1 MKDKRDETD
10 SGKITGFFDKNTEMK
25 GELKFSGSFQIDG
38 RFSGT
43 IDSKS
48 TLVIG
53 ENGKVDA
60 DVNIAVIVING
71 EIKGNVYAS
80 ERVEI
85 NATGRVIG
93 SIMAPHLIVKEGA
106 YLEASCHT
114 TDKIPPPKETKERKE
129 IPEPE
134 KPERKEGFLS

>member
-1 MKDKRDETD
+1 MRDKRDEAD

-60 DVNIAVIVING
+60 DVNISVIVING
-71 EIKGNVYAS
+71 EIKGKIYAS

-114 TDKIPPPKETKERKE
+114 TDKIPLKETQERKE
-129 IPEPE
+129 IPGPE
-134 KPERKEGFLS
+134 NPEGKEGFLS

>member
-1 MKDKRDETD
+1 MKDKREEID

-38 RFSGT
+38 RFKGS

-48 TLVIG
+48 ALVIG

-60 DVNIAVIVING
+60 DINIAVCVING
-71 EIKGNVYAS
+71 EIKGNIFAT

-85 NATGRVIG
+85 NSTGRVIG
-93 SIMAPHLIVKEGA
+93 SIMSPHLVVKEGA
-106 YLEASCHT
+106 YLEATCHT
-114 TDKIPPPKETKERKE
+114 TDKIPQKETPQK
-129 IPEPE
+129 IE
-134 KPERKEGFLS
+134 KPETEKPEAKGGFLS

>member
-114 TDKIPPPKETKERKE
+114 TDKIPQKEIQERKE

>member
-1 MKDKRDETD
+1 MRDKRDEPD

-60 DVNIAVIVING
+60 DVNISVIVING
-71 EIKGNVYAS
+71 EIKGNIYAS

-114 TDKIPPPKETKERKE
+114 TDKIPLKETQEKKE
-129 IPEPE
+129 IPESENPE
-134 KPERKEGFLS
+134 KKEGFLS

>member
-1 MKDKRDETD
+1 MRDKRDEPD

-38 RFSGT
+38 RYSGT

-53 ENGKVDA
+53 ENGKVEA

-71 EIKGNVYAS
+71 
-80 ERVEI
+80 EI

-114 TDKIPPPKETKERKE
+114 TDKIPQKEIQEIKE

-134 KPERKEGFLS
+134 NPEKKGGFLS